1 MDSDPNYTLDCE
13 EPDIGLLPQSYTPNA
28 YPYLPSINPG
38 VNFFLGQPTVTV
50 LSVLG
55 GAVGDVLELIP
66 PA

>member
-1 MDSDPNYTLDCE
+1 M
-13 EPDIGLLPQSYTPNA
+13 DIGLLPQSYTPNA